1 MPGPRFI
8 RLAQRIHA
16 YDGAVTALIRTELAE
31 DRQQP
36 AAAPRAAVPAAAP
49 AARPAP
55 NSGAK
60 VVGATRAELMMSEE
74 LGGLISFGTG

>member
-36 AAAPRAAVPAAAP
+36 AAAPRAAVPAA
-49 AARPAP
+49 RSAP